1 MPASVSRSGQPCIQN
16 PDPDCTLP
24 RLRSGQQTR
33 LLRSVLLAA
42 ALSAPVG
49 LLVES
54 LGSAA
59 AQTSDLVSRS
69 EFRVCADPANLPL
82 SHENGSGFE
91 NRLAELFAAK
101 LERPVAYTWFPMA
114 TGFVRNTLR
123 ANRCDVIMG
132 YAQGHELVLNTN
144 HYMTSAYALIVPKD
158 GSLAN
163 VKTLTDASLQGQ
175 RLGIVAGS
183 PPASHLARNGLI
195 ARAKPYHLFV
205 DRRVES
211 PAVDMLK
218 DLRAGNIDAAVLW
231 GPIGGPLVKSDFP
244 EFQITPLINEAHPP
258 RLFFR
263 ITMGVRPGEKVWQRK
278 LNSLI
283 RRNRNEI
290 NAILLEAGVP
300 LLDDMGT
307 ETLKGD

>member
-1 MPASVSRSGQPCIQN
+1 MPASVSGRGRVLHPGQRRVADGKRAGRRTGVFALLLLSTVLAIPAGLLSDRSG
-16 PDPDCTLP
+16 
-24 RLRSGQQTR
+24 R
-33 LLRSVLLAA
+33 
-42 ALSAPVG
+42 
-49 LLVES
+49 
-54 LGSAA
+54 AA
-59 AQTSDLVSRS
+59 AQTSDLVSKS

-82 SHENGSGFE
+82 SDDSGSGYE

-158 GSLAN
+158 GSLSE
-163 VKTLTDASLQGQ
+163 VKTLSDETLKGK

-195 ARAKPYHLFV
+195 ARAKPYDLFV

-211 PAVDMLK
+211 PSVDMLR
-218 DLRAGNIDAAVLW
+218 DLRAGIIDAAVLW
-231 GPIGGPLVKSDFP
+231 GPIGGPLVKAEFP
-244 EFQITPLINEAHPP
+244 EFQITPLLNEQHPP

-283 RRNRNEI
+283 RRNRDEI
-290 NAILLEAGVP
+290 NTILLEAGVP

-307 ETLKGD
+307 EALKGD

>member
-1 MPASVSRSGQPCIQN
+1 MTASVSRRGWTPLSGHGNGAKRSRSRRRP
-16 PDPDCTLP
+16 
-24 RLRSGQQTR
+24 LRFASLLLTALFAFPAGALFFQTDR
-33 LLRSVLLAA
+33 
-42 ALSAPVG
+42 
-49 LLVES
+49 
-54 LGSAA
+54 AA

-82 SHENGSGFE
+82 SDESGSGYE
-91 NRLAELFAAK
+91 NRLADLFAAK
-101 LERPVAYTWFPMA
+101 LERPVSYTWFPMA

-144 HYMTSAYALIVPKD
+144 HYMTSAYALIVPK
-158 GSLAN
+158 GSDLSGVETLADE
-163 VKTLTDASLQGQ
+163 KLKGK

-195 ARAKPYHLFV
+195 AKAKPYDLFV
-205 DRRVES
+205 DRRVKS
-211 PAVDMLK
+211 PAVDMLN
-218 DLRAGNIDAAVLW
+218 DLRAGDIDAAVLW

-244 EFQITPLINEAHPP
+244 EFQLTPLLREEHPP

-283 RRNRNEI
+283 RRNRDDI

-307 ETLKGD
+307 QALKGD